1 MGRGYL
7 AIAKQIAEGNSIT
20 QDDVSYKL
28 IEATRAL
35 MKMQIHHR
43 CPAENENYCINSILQ
58 QFSHA

>member
-28 IEATRAL
+28 IEETRDAKTSSL
-35 MKMQIHHR
+35 SCGK
-43 CPAENENYCINSILQ
+43 
-58 QFSHA
+58 